1 MAPNSSPGHPKHLS
15 FFSISPP
22 GRPTWK
28 ETHGH
33 GCRHSIL
40 IIAYHMIQRRESY
53 HELGDDYFDKRRP
66 EVTARRLIKRL
77 EQLGFQVDCRL
88 PTQTVG

>member
-1 MAPNSSPGHPKHLS
+1 VQLSPKRGKKRVVMA
-15 FFSISPP
+15 FA
-22 GRPTWK
+22 
-28 ETHGH
+28 
-33 GCRHSIL
+33 HSIL
-40 IIAYHMIQRRESY
+40 IIDYHMIQRREPY
-53 HELGDDYFDKRRP
+53 HELGGDYFDKRRP